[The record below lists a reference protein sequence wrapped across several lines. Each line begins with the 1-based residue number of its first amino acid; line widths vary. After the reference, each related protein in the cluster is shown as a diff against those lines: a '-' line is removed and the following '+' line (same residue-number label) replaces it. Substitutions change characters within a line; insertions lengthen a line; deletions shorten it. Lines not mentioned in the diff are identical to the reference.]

1 MKRQVPDFSAFPNT
15 VRVGTAESGVELKMQ
30 PTDFAVHHTG
40 SAPPFARDT
49 LPGENMSIYPVE
61 RYDEEVHGAQPVP
74 VYSSEKGGSVS
85 VPTGLIF
92 VRLSPNLTLD
102 DRARNF
108 ADAGYE
114 LAKAL
119 SYAPNAG
126 WLRAKSGNVAS
137 ALANAANLN
146 AVTGVEHVEPQ
157 MLTKTAQKR

>member
-1 MKRQVPDFSAFPNT
+1 
-15 VRVGTAESGVELKMQ
+15 MQ

-40 SAPPFARDT
+40 SAPAFATDT
-49 LPGENMSIYPVE
+49 LPGENVGIYPVE
-61 RYDEEVHGAQPVP
+61 RYDERVHGAQPVP
-74 VYSSEKGGSVS
+74 VYSSGKGGSVS

-92 VRLSPNLTLD
+92 VRLSPNLSMN

-114 LAKAL
+114 LAKTL

-137 ALANAANLN
+137 ALANAANLTDV
-146 AVTGVEHVEPQ
+146 AGVEHVEPQ
-157 MLTKTAQKR
+157 MLTKAAQKG